1 MHLESRSECTRQT
14 GALSQKS
21 RLAWFSVSEPLSAQ
35 NLPGLVIIAS
45 ISTLRQNIWSVS
57 GAQVLLSVGKSRW
70 FIIRAFSLRFLVHFS
85 IDSCHFDYAH
95 VLRSA
100 LHSLV
105 IFLVLIRPHFLGLCC
120 ITPPTPVAVLLC
132 VSSCRA
138 SQLLDRAD
146 AQTSGRRF
154 NKASGFRP
162 TPLSMSPN
170 SQW

>member
-45 ISTLRQNIWSVS
+45 ISTLRLNIRSVS

-100 LHSLV
+100 LHSRD
-105 IFLVLIRPHFLGLCC
+105 ISGPYSASFSWPVLYYTSHS
-120 ITPPTPVAVLLC
+120 
-132 VSSCRA
+132 SSCSAVRV
-138 SQLLDRAD
+138 QL
-146 AQTSGRRF
+146 QGITVTGQSRRT
-154 NKASGFRP
+154 NIW
-162 TPLSMSPN
+162 TTL
-170 SQW
+170 Q